1 MEQPPV
7 KPSGWLLPLCF
18 FLFVWEPRK
27 LAGEMGASLGT
38 LSMRGPGAV
47 VELLAHGAV
56 AAVAVAAAWALWIG
70 NPRAP
75 AIAVVAL
82 SASAVTAV
90 QSLYWSVL
98 PGQTVPADHLLLAF
112 VAVAH
117 AAGWIAYLRL
127 SRRVRTTY
135 G

>member
-1 MEQPPV
+1 V
-7 KPSGWLLPLCF
+7 KPFGWLLPLCL

-27 LAGEMGASLGT
+27 LAGELAGSLGT

-47 VELLAHGAV
+47 AELLAHALV
-56 AAVAVAAAWALWIG
+56 AAVAVSAAWALWIG

-75 AIAVVAL
+75 ALAVIALTASAAAAVQSIYWSSLPGQITPGDRLPLAVVA
-82 SASAVTAV
+82 
-90 QSLYWSVL
+90 VL
-98 PGQTVPADHLLLAF
+98 
-112 VAVAH
+112 H

>member
-1 MEQPPV
+1 V
-7 KPSGWLLPLCF
+7 KPHGWLLALCA

-27 LAGEMGASLGT
+27 LAGEVGASLGT
-38 LSMRGPGAV
+38 IAMRGPSAV
-47 VELLAHGAV
+47 VELLVHAAV

-75 AIAVVAL
+75 AIAVAAL
-82 SASAVTAV
+82 AASAVTAV
-90 QSLYWSVL
+90 QSLYWSSL
-98 PGQTVPADHLLLAF
+98 PGHTMPGDQLPLAL

-117 AAGWIAYLRL
+117 AAGWIVYLRR
-127 SRRVRTTY
+127 SRRVQTTY

>member
-1 MEQPPV
+1 V
-7 KPSGWLLPLCF
+7 RRLGWLLPLCV

-27 LAGEMGASLGT
+27 FAGELGASLGT
-38 LSMRGPGAV
+38 MSMRGPGAV
-47 VELLAHGAV
+47 VELLAHAAV
-56 AAVAVAAAWALWIG
+56 AALAVAAAWALWIG

-75 AIAVVAL
+75 ALAVVAL
-82 SASAVTAV
+82 AASAVTAV
-90 QSLYWSVL
+90 QSLYWSWL
-98 PGQTVPADHLLLAF
+98 PGHTMPGDHLPLAL

-117 AAGWIAYLRL
+117 AAAWIAYLRI

>member
-1 MEQPPV
+1 MRPH
-7 KPSGWLLPLCF
+7 GWLLPLCA

-27 LAGEMGASLGT
+27 LAGEMSASLGT
-38 LSMRGPGAV
+38 LSMRGPAAV
-47 VELLAHGAV
+47 VELTAHAIV
-56 AAVAVAAAWALWIG
+56 AALAVAAAWALWIG

-75 AIAVVAL
+75 AFAGVAL
-82 SASAVTAV
+82 AASAAAAV
-90 QSLYWSVL
+90 QSLYWSSL
-98 PGQTVPADHLLLAF
+98 PGQTMPGDHLPLAL

-117 AAGWIAYLRL
+117 AAGWIVYLRI

>member
-1 MEQPPV
+1 M
-7 KPSGWLLPLCF
+7 KPYGWLLPLCV

-27 LAGEMGASLGT
+27 LAAELGGSLGT

-47 VELLAHGAV
+47 AELLAHTIV
-56 AAVAVAAAWALWIG
+56 AALAVTAAWALWIG

-82 SASAVTAV
+82 AASAVTAV
-90 QSLYWSVL
+90 QSLYWSLL
-98 PGQTVPADHLLLAF
+98 PGQTVPADHLLLAS

-117 AAGWIAYLRL
+117 AAGWIAYLRF

>member
-1 MEQPPV
+1 M
-7 KPSGWLLPLCF
+7 KKHGWLLPLCV

-27 LAGEMGASLGT
+27 LAGELAGSLST

-47 VELLAHGAV
+47 AELLAHTIV
-56 AAVAVAAAWALWIG
+56 AALAVTAAWALWIG

-75 AIAVVAL
+75 AIAVLAL
-82 SASAVTAV
+82 TASAAAAV
-90 QSLYWSVL
+90 QSLYWSSL
-98 PGQTVPADHLLLAF
+98 PGQTMPGDRLPLAV
-112 VAVAH
+112 VAVVH

>member
-1 MEQPPV
+1 VRQR
-7 KPSGWLLPLCF
+7 GWLVLLCG

-27 LAGEMGASLGT
+27 FAGELIGSLGT
-38 LSMRGPGAV
+38 IGMRGPAAV
-47 VELLAHGAV
+47 VELVAHAAV

-75 AIAVVAL
+75 ALAVVAL
-82 SASAVTAV
+82 VASAATAV
-90 QSLYWSVL
+90 QSLYWSSL
-98 PGQTVPADHLLLAF
+98 PGQTMPGDHLPLALA
-112 VAVAH
+112 AVAH
-117 AAGWIAYLRL
+117 AALWIAYLKF

>member
-1 MEQPPV
+1 V
-7 KPSGWLLPLCF
+7 RRLGWLLPLCV

-27 LAGEMGASLGT
+27 FAGELGASLGT
-38 LSMRGPGAV
+38 MSMRGPGAV
-47 VELLAHGAV
+47 VELLAHAAV
-56 AAVAVAAAWALWIG
+56 AALAVAAAWALWIG

-82 SASAVTAV
+82 AASAVTAV
-90 QSLYWSVL
+90 QSLYWSWL
-98 PGQTVPADHLLLAF
+98 PGHTMPGDHLPLAF

-117 AAGWIAYLRL
+117 AAAWIAYLRI

>member
-1 MEQPPV
+1 VRQR
-7 KPSGWLLPLCF
+7 GWLVLLCG

-27 LAGEMGASLGT
+27 FAGELAGSLGT
-38 LSMRGPGAV
+38 IGMRGPAAV
-47 VELLAHGAV
+47 VELVAHAAV

-82 SASAVTAV
+82 VASAAAAV
-90 QSLYWSVL
+90 QSLYWSSL
-98 PGQTVPADHLLLAF
+98 PGQTMPGDHLPLAL

-117 AAGWIAYLRL
+117 AAGWIAYLRF

>member
-1 MEQPPV
+1 M

-56 AAVAVAAAWALWIG
+56 AALAVAAAWALWIG

-82 SASAVTAV
+82 AASALTAV

-98 PGQTVPADHLLLAF
+98 PGQTVPADHPLLAI

-117 AAGWIAYLRL
+117 AAGWIAYLRF